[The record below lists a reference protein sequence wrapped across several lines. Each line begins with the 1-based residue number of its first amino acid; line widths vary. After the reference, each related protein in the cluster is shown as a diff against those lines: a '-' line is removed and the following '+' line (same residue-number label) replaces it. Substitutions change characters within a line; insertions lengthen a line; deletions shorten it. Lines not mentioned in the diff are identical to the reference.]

1 MWELLDLIGTQ
12 DAYGNYT
19 ESVYVLIRYVALSFS
34 AYDWTLVF
42 AALYLFVEL
51 VDDLIEKRMNKE
63 RIGETFSSLATQI
76 PFYVSE
82 AVVFGGTVLGYFYI
96 YTFIP
101 WKLPETATVAFL
113 AVFLADFVYYVEH
126 RLMHKVRLF
135 WLAHSVHHSSP
146 VLNTATAYRF
156 SMFDPVISG
165 LFHLP
170 LVLLGINPIFIF
182 MGELL
187 VQVYQFWI
195 HNEMIGKLGPLEWV
209 LNTPSH
215 HRVHHGANAKYLDK
229 NFAGILIVWDRLFG
243 TFQREEEL
251 PTYGLITPI
260 NTINPIK
267 VQFYEF
273 FRLWRD
279 LRTAR
284 NAGEFF
290 GYVFKGPGWKPHR
303 DR

>member
-1 MWELLDLIGTQ
+1 MWELLNLIGTQ
-12 DAYGNYT
+12 DEYGNYT
-19 ESVYVLIRYVALSFS
+19 ESVYVLVRYVALSFS

-42 AALYLFVEL
+42 AALFLFVEL
-51 VDDLIEKRMNKE
+51 VDDLIEKRINKE

-76 PFYVSE
+76 PFYMSE
-82 AVVFGGTVLGYFYI
+82 TVVFGGVVLGYFYI

-126 RLMHKVRLF
+126 RLMHNIRLF

-146 VLNTATAYRF
+146 MLNTATAFRF
-156 SMFDPVISG
+156 SLFDPVISG

-195 HNEMIGKLGPLEWV
+195 HNEMMGKLGPFEWF

-215 HRVHHGANAKYLDK
+215 HRVHHGANAKYIDK
-229 NFAGILIVWDRLFG
+229 NFGGILIVWDRLFG
-243 TFQREEEL
+243 TFQQEEEL

-303 DR
+303 DM

>member
-1 MWELLDLIGTQ
+1 MWELLNLIGTQ
-12 DAYGNYT
+12 DEYGNYT
-19 ESVYVLIRYVALSFS
+19 ESVYVLVRYVALSFS

-42 AALYLFVEL
+42 AALFLFVEL
-51 VDDLIEKRMNKE
+51 VDDLIEKRINKE

-76 PFYVSE
+76 PFYMSE
-82 AVVFGGTVLGYFYI
+82 TVVFGGVVLGYFYI

-126 RLMHKVRLF
+126 RLMHNIRLF

-146 VLNTATAYRF
+146 VLNTATAFRF
-156 SMFDPVISG
+156 SLFDPVISG

-195 HNEMIGKLGPLEWV
+195 HNEMMGKLGPFEWF

-215 HRVHHGANAKYLDK
+215 HRVHHGANAKYIDK
-229 NFAGILIVWDRLFG
+229 NFGGILIVWDRLFG
-243 TFQREEEL
+243 TFQQEEEL

-303 DR
+303 DM